1 MAVKLGEEQGG
12 AIQEMGRNDGPDD
25 PIQAPDLARMKR
37 LFSEARDLTQV
48 ARSESVEDIDYYDSK
63 QWSPHELQAL
73 RDRRQPDIVI
83 NRIKPAVNGIIGV
96 TVKAKSQARAFP
108 RTPKSEEIADV
119 ATDALQYIA
128 DADRWVRTKQACFLD
143 MLVPGSMA
151 VLVGCDPSLKVTI
164 TQIRWEEL
172 FYDPRSRFKDFK
184 DARYL
189 GIAKWMYAEQVKA
202 LYPDK
207 ADEIEGALMSSGMG
221 VDQSFQDRPLSGTVQ
236 SWSDRRNR
244 RVLIVEMYIREA
256 GKWMKVCFHGNGI
269 LEHGP
274 SPYHDDNGQP
284 HCPIE
289 AQSAYVDR
297 DNRRYGAVR
306 DMRGPQDEINK
317 RRSKLLHL
325 LSVSQIEMVD
335 INAIEANAE
344 TAREEAARPDGI
356 IPPGYRKVSTADM
369 AAGQAQLLAE
379 AKSEIERQAPNPAI
393 LGRLDSD
400 ASGRALLARQ
410 QSGLVELATIY
421 GDFDDWE
428 LRVYRQMWARA
439 KQYWRSAMWIRVT
452 DDEDAPRFV
461 GLNQPKGVETPMLGQ
476 DGQPQIDPK
485 TGKPAVQEGPA
496 PLHPDMIPPYD
507 QYGMQNLHAGKPHP
521 YAGQPVLGY
530 KNNVAE
536 MDVDITLET
545 LPDSGTIAQEQ
556 FTDLMQLVGS
566 NPAYAQQVPFE
577 LILQLSSIPN
587 KRMIADKIKAFQAE
601 QQAKNAQAQQIAQ
614 QLALQ
619 KAQAEIADLKSK
631 ADRNDA
637 AAGMDQSK
645 TDIGHVNALLAAHQ
659 AGVDSVGVAPMGPD
673 SPGAAPM
680 PMPPQPGQQ
689 PQPQPAGA

>member
-12 AIQEMGRNDGPDD
+12 AIQEIGRSDGADD

-63 QWSPHELQAL
+63 QWSAAELQAL
-73 RDRRQPDIVI
+73 RERHQPDIVI
-83 NRIKPAVNGIIGV
+83 NRIKPAINGIIGV

-108 RTPKSEEIADV
+108 RTPASEDIADV

-128 DADRWVRTKQACFLD
+128 DADRFNRTKQACFLD

-202 LYPDK
+202 LYPEK
-207 ADEIEGALMSSGMG
+207 KDEIEGALMSSGMG

-256 GKWMKVCFHGNGI
+256 GTWMKVVFHGNGI
-269 LEHGP
+269 LESGP
-274 SPYHDDNGQP
+274 SPYHDDNGKP

-297 DNRRYGAVR
+297 DNKRYGSVR

-325 LSVSQIEMVD
+325 LSVSQIEMRD
-335 INAIEANAE
+335 INAIEADTE
-344 TAREEAARPDGI
+344 TARKEAARPDGV
-356 IPPGYRKVSTADM
+356 IPPGYQKVSTADM

-393 LGRLDSD
+393 LGRLDND

-439 KQYWRSAMWIRVT
+439 KQFWRAPMWIRVT

-461 GLNQPKGVETPMLGQ
+461 GLNQPKAIQQPVVGP
-476 DGQPQIDPK
+476 DGQPQMDPK
-485 TGKPAVQEGPA
+485 TGQPATQDGPV
-496 PLHPDMIPPYD
+496 PLHPDTIPAYD
-507 QYGMQNLHAGKPHP
+507 QYGNQNLHAGKPHP

-530 KNNVAE
+530 KNQVAE

-587 KRMIADKIKAFQAE
+587 KRMIADKIKAFQAQNA
-601 QQAKNAQAQQIAQ
+601 QQNAQAQQMAQ
-614 QLALQ
+614 QMALE
-619 KAQAEIADLKSK
+619 KALAEIAELKSK
-631 ADRNDA
+631 ATRNDA
-637 AAGMDQSK
+637 AAGLDQSR
-645 TDIGHVNALLAAHQ
+645 TDIGHVNTLLSAHQ
-659 AGVDSVGVAPMGPD
+659 AGADSVGAPAMQPE
-673 SPGAAPM
+673 SMGAA
-680 PMPPQPGQQ
+680 MPPPP
-689 PQPQPAGA
+689 PQPQPVGA